1 MGKYKSCL
9 VFIIGFCILCLVVQ
23 FDKKNA
29 PGGREYNNYKD
40 ACEALDFQA
49 AYHYA
54 SDGMAEYPE
63 DYWDGGSV
71 YQDNFDYVF
80 NAEITYLCG
89 LKTKEADDR
98 IIHVL
103 LELPSHGDA
112 VDENVKYSGT
122 PYYRAN
128 MYIEYIRKFNER
140 CDIILEKAMLEG
152 NKTVASKV
160 LRLYKKD
167 IQILRNTKEDDEE
180 IIQTGAFTDAPKLA
194 AQKKFE
200 EAVADGAFDE
210 KEDED

>member
-29 PGGREYNNYKD
+29 PGGREYNNFKD

-49 AYHYA
+49 AYNLA
-54 SDGMAEYPE
+54 GEGIDEYPE
-63 DYWDGGSV
+63 EYWHGSR
-71 YQDNFDYVF
+71 DNFDYVF

-128 MYIEYIRKFNER
+128 MYKKLFWKEIKRLLLKFYGYIRKISKF
-140 CDIILEKAMLEG
+140 LE
-152 NKTVASKV
+152 T
-160 LRLYKKD
+160 
-167 IQILRNTKEDDEE
+167 
-180 IIQTGAFTDAPKLA
+180 
-194 AQKKFE
+194 QKRMMRK
-200 EAVADGAFDE
+200 
-210 KEDED
+210 